1 MTDADQPD
9 CTVLT
14 VQLLSAYVTNNM
26 VPSADLAGLI
36 QSTRA
41 ALVAQTTTARA
52 EPVPEY
58 TPAVTVRKSLASREH
73 LISLI
78 DGRPYKTLK
87 RHLASH
93 GLTPAQYRERY
104 GLAASYPMVAPGYS
118 AQRREVAQRLGL
130 GQRGTAA
137 KAAAASAANSLP
149 ATNEPAI
156 ADIPAEQAAAVA
168 PVKGRRTKGDKKAAT
183 PPAMVATSRPR
194 PKSKTVSASAEA
206 ATDEKTSAAEAPKD
220 AAVAPPNDISPP
232 KATRKAKP
240 VAEAPVAKP
249 ARKAPVKTGISVA
262 SSDTVAPAVEPAKA
276 SKPGKTKA
284 QSSVAKKTS
293 AQAAPKATRP
303 AKTAKTPRKTLGIKI
318 ADVEAVPETADS

>member
-9 CTVLT
+9 YTVLT

-41 ALVAQTTTARA
+41 ALVAQPSAAEA
-52 EPVPEY
+52 EPVLEY
-58 TPAVTVRKSLASREH
+58 TPAVSVRKSLASREH

-104 GLAASYPMVAPGYS
+104 GLASTYPMVAPGYS

-137 KAAAASAANSLP
+137 KAAAASAANASP
-149 ATNEPAI
+149 TSSESTI
-156 ADIPAEQAAAVA
+156 ADVPAEQVSE
-168 PVKGRRTKGDKKAAT
+168 PVTGKGRKVKT
-183 PPAMVATSRPR
+183 PKTTVATSRAR
-194 PKSKTVSASAEA
+194 PTSKAVSAPIASITDDKMS
-206 ATDEKTSAAEAPKD
+206 ATDAPKD
-220 AAVAPPNDISPP
+220 AAIATAADILPP
-232 KATRKAKP
+232 KASRKVKAAGDRP
-240 VAEAPVAKP
+240 VTKP
-249 ARKAPVKTGISVA
+249 ARKAPSKASISA
-262 SSDTVAPAVEPAKA
+262 TSSDAIAPPVDIAKA
-276 SKPGKTKA
+276 SKPAKA
-284 QSSVAKKTS
+284 KRQSSVTAKKT
-293 AQAAPKATRP
+293 AVQPVPKARS
-303 AKTAKTPRKTLGIKI
+303 AKAVKSPRKTLGIKTPD
-318 ADVEAVPETADS
+318 AQPASEKAES

>member
-9 CTVLT
+9 YTVLT

-41 ALVAQTTTARA
+41 ALVAQISAVEA

-58 TPAVTVRKSLASREH
+58 TPAVSVRKSLASREH

-104 GLAASYPMVAPGYS
+104 GLASTYPMVAPGYS

-137 KAAAASAANSLP
+137 KAAAASAANVSP
-149 ATNEPAI
+149 ATSEPTI
-156 ADIPAEQAAAVA
+156 ADVPTEQASAPVTGKGRKAKTAKIPA
-168 PVKGRRTKGDKKAAT
+168 T
-183 PPAMVATSRPR
+183 VATSRAMPA
-194 PKSKTVSASAEA
+194 SKAVSAPIVATADETMSATNAPNDA
-206 ATDEKTSAAEAPKD
+206 AIATSA
-220 AAVAPPNDISPP
+220 DILPP
-232 KATRKAKP
+232 KASRKVKA
-240 VAEAPVAKP
+240 AGDQPVAKP
-249 ARKAPVKTGISVA
+249 ARKAPSKVSISA
-262 SSDTVAPAVEPAKA
+262 TSSDAIAPPVDTVKA
-276 SKPGKTKA
+276 SKPAKA
-284 QSSVAKKTS
+284 KRQSSVTAKMTPV
-293 AQAAPKATRP
+293 QPAPKARS
-303 AKTAKTPRKTLGIKI
+303 AKAVKSPRKTLGIKTP
-318 ADVEAVPETADS
+318 DVQSAPETAES

>member
-9 CTVLT
+9 YTVLT

-41 ALVAQTTTARA
+41 ALVAQTSAVEA

-58 TPAVTVRKSLASREH
+58 TPAVSVRKSLASREH

-104 GLAASYPMVAPGYS
+104 GLASTYPMVAPAYS
-118 AQRREVAQRLGL
+118 EQRREVAQRLGL

-137 KAAAASAANSLP
+137 KAAAASAANVSP
-149 ATNEPAI
+149 ATSEPTI
-156 ADIPAEQAAAVA
+156 ADVPAEQASA
-168 PVKGRRTKGDKKAAT
+168 PVTGKGRKVKT
-183 PPAMVATSRPR
+183 PKTTVATSRAR
-194 PKSKTVSASAEA
+194 PTSKAVSAPIASITDDKMS
-206 ATDEKTSAAEAPKD
+206 ATDAPKD
-220 AAVAPPNDISPP
+220 VAIATSADILPP
-232 KATRKAKP
+232 KASRKVKAAGDRP
-240 VAEAPVAKP
+240 VTKP
-249 ARKAPVKTGISVA
+249 ARKAPSKASISAA
-262 SSDTVAPAVEPAKA
+262 SSDAIAPPVDTAKA
-276 SKPGKTKA
+276 SKPANAKRR
-284 QSSVAKKTS
+284 SSVTAKKT
-293 AQAAPKATRP
+293 AVQPVPKARS
-303 AKTAKTPRKTLGIKI
+303 AKAIKSPRKTLGIKTPD
-318 ADVEAVPETADS
+318 AQPASEKAES

>member
-9 CTVLT
+9 YTVLT

-41 ALVAQTTTARA
+41 ALVAQTSSVEA

-58 TPAVTVRKSLASREH
+58 TPAVSVRKSLASREH

-104 GLAASYPMVAPGYS
+104 GLASTYPMVAPAYS
-118 AQRREVAQRLGL
+118 EQRREVAQRLGL

-137 KAAAASAANSLP
+137 KAAAASAANVSP
-149 ATNEPAI
+149 ATSEPTI
-156 ADIPAEQAAAVA
+156 ADVPTEQASA
-168 PVKGRRTKGDKKAAT
+168 PVTGKRRKVKT
-183 PPAMVATSRPR
+183 PKTTVATSRAR
-194 PKSKTVSASAEA
+194 PTSKAVSAPIASITDDKMS
-206 ATDEKTSAAEAPKD
+206 ATDAPKD
-220 AAVAPPNDISPP
+220 AAIATAADILPP
-232 KATRKAKP
+232 KASRKVKAAGDRP
-240 VAEAPVAKP
+240 VTKP
-249 ARKAPVKTGISVA
+249 ARKAPSKASISA
-262 SSDTVAPAVEPAKA
+262 TSSDAIAPPVDIAKA
-276 SKPGKTKA
+276 SKPAKA
-284 QSSVAKKTS
+284 KRQSSVTAKKT
-293 AQAAPKATRP
+293 AVQPVPKARS
-303 AKTAKTPRKTLGIKI
+303 AKAVKSPRKTLGIKTPD
-318 ADVEAVPETADS
+318 AQPASEKAES

>member
-9 CTVLT
+9 YTVLT

-41 ALVAQTTTARA
+41 ALVAQTTTAQA
-52 EPVPEY
+52 ESVPEY

-104 GLAASYPMVAPGYS
+104 SLASTYPMVAPGYS
-118 AQRREVAQRLGL
+118 EQRREVAQRLGL

-137 KAAAASAANSLP
+137 KAAAASAAHAPP
-149 ATNEPAI
+149 ATSEPTK
-156 ADIPAEQAAAVA
+156 ADIPTEQA
-168 PVKGRRTKGDKKAAT
+168 PVPVPVPEKQRKAKTAKIS
-183 PPAMVATSRPR
+183 AKVATSRAKPA
-194 PKSKTVSASAEA
+194 SKAVSVPLVA
-206 ATDEKTSAAEAPKD
+206 ATDEKASVAKASQDAVMSTPIDISAPKASRKVKT
-220 AAVAPPNDISPP
+220 AAYQ
-232 KATRKAKP
+232 
-240 VAEAPVAKP
+240 PVAKP
-249 ARKAPVKTGISVA
+249 ARKAPSKASV
-262 SSDTVAPAVEPAKA
+262 SVTSTDTVAPPVDTAKA
-276 SKPGKTKA
+276 SKPAKA
-284 QSSVAKKTS
+284 KGQSSGAAKKTS
-293 AQAAPKATRP
+293 AAPEPKATRP
-303 AKTAKTPRKTLGIKI
+303 AKAVKSPRKTLGIKTPD
-318 ADVEAVPETADS
+318 AQATPKMAEG

>member
-1 MTDADQPD
+1 MTDADQPNY
-9 CTVLT
+9 TVLT

-41 ALVAQTTTARA
+41 ALVAQTTTAQA

-104 GLAASYPMVAPGYS
+104 GLASTYPMVAPDYS
-118 AQRREVAQRLGL
+118 EQRREVAQRLGL

-137 KAAAASAANSLP
+137 KAAAASAAHAPP
-149 ATNEPAI
+149 ATSEPTK
-156 ADIPAEQAAAVA
+156 ADIPTEQA
-168 PVKGRRTKGDKKAAT
+168 PVPVPEKQRKAKTAKIS
-183 PPAMVATSRPR
+183 AKVATSRAKPA
-194 PKSKTVSASAEA
+194 SKAVSVPIVA
-206 ATDEKTSAAEAPKD
+206 ATDEKAPVAKASQDAVMSMPIDILAPKTSRMVNT
-220 AAVAPPNDISPP
+220 AAYQ
-232 KATRKAKP
+232 
-240 VAEAPVAKP
+240 PVAKP
-249 ARKAPVKTGISVA
+249 ARKAPSKASV
-262 SSDTVAPAVEPAKA
+262 SVTSTDTVAPPVDTAKA
-276 SKPGKTKA
+276 SKPAKA
-284 QSSVAKKTS
+284 KGQSSGTAKKTS
-293 AQAAPKATRP
+293 AVPAPKASRP
-303 AKTAKTPRKTLGIKI
+303 AKAVKSPRKTLGIKTPD
-318 ADVEAVPETADS
+318 AQATPEMAEG

>member
-9 CTVLT
+9 YTVLT

-41 ALVAQTTTARA
+41 ALVAQTSAVEA
-52 EPVPEY
+52 EPVLEY
-58 TPAVTVRKSLASREH
+58 TPAVSVRKSLASREH

-104 GLAASYPMVAPGYS
+104 GLASTYPMVAPGYS

-137 KAAAASAANSLP
+137 KAAAASAANASP
-149 ATNEPAI
+149 ATSEPTI
-156 ADIPAEQAAAVA
+156 ADVPTEQVSEH
-168 PVKGRRTKGDKKAAT
+168 VTGKGRKVKT
-183 PPAMVATSRPR
+183 PKTTVATSRAR
-194 PKSKTVSASAEA
+194 PTSKAVSAPIAST
-206 ATDEKTSAAEAPKD
+206 TDEKMSATDAPKD
-220 AAVAPPNDISPP
+220 AVIATSADILPP
-232 KATRKAKP
+232 KASRKVKAA
-240 VAEAPVAKP
+240 VDQPVAKP
-249 ARKAPVKTGISVA
+249 ARKAPSKASISA
-262 SSDTVAPAVEPAKA
+262 TSSDVIAPPVDTAKA
-276 SKPGKTKA
+276 SKPAKA
-284 QSSVAKKTS
+284 KRQSSVTAKKT
-293 AQAAPKATRP
+293 AAEPVPKARS
-303 AKTAKTPRKTLGIKI
+303 AKAVKSPRKTLGIKTPD
-318 ADVEAVPETADS
+318 AQSAPEMAES